1 MSTPPRTMA
10 LSGRTVMRWAQL
22 RSRCHAA
29 VPRRV
34 PSWLPAGP
42 VACERPYSSR
52 GTEKVDMSAYPVES
66 IRNFS
71 IIAHVDHGKS
81 TLADRLLE
89 ITGAIAKT
97 DRNKQ
102 VLDKLQVE
110 RERGIT
116 VKAQSASLF
125 YNHEGVNYLL
135 NLIDTPG
142 HVDFSYEV
150 SRSLSACQGVIL
162 VVDANEGIQ
171 AQTVANFYLAFEA
184 QLEIIPVINKIDLK
198 NADPERVEKQIEKLF
213 DIPID
218 ECVRVSAKQG
228 TNVKKVL
235 HRVIEKIPPP
245 QCSTVDPLKALV
257 FDSTFDHYRGVVAS
271 VALFGGE
278 VQKGQKIVSAHTK
291 KRYEVNEVG
300 ILTPNEQPVHK
311 LYAGQV
317 GYLIAGMKEVTEA
330 QIGDTLFLYKQPVEP
345 LPGFKSAKPMVFAG
359 MYPVDQT
366 EYNNLKSALERLTL
380 NDSSVTVHRD
390 SSLALGAGW
399 RLGFLGLL
407 HMEVFNQ
414 RLEQEYNMSVILTT
428 PTVPYKAI
436 LSSAKLIKEYG
447 KSEITV
453 INPAQFPDKH
463 LVSEY
468 LEPTVLGTIVTPHEY
483 IGKIIALCQDHRAVQ
498 KDMLYIDEHRVM
510 LKYLFPLNEIVVDF
524 YDALKSLSSG
534 YASDKAYATGKL
546 LCERLKD
553 TIPRQLFE
561 IAIQAA
567 IGKKIIARETL
578 KAYRKNVVAKC
589 YGGDITRRM
598 KLLKRQAEGKKLM
611 RKIGN
616 VEVPRDA
623 FMRVLKRQTDK

>member
-1 MSTPPRTMA
+1 MA
-10 LSGRTVMRWAQL
+10 FASRVALRWAQL
-22 RSRCHAA
+22 WGSCPAA
-29 VPRRV
+29 AAPCR
-34 PSWLPAGP
+34 LPAGP
-42 VACERPYSSR
+42 VVFVRPYSSR
-52 GTEKVDMSAYPVES
+52 DKEKIDMSTYSVES

-89 ITGAIAKT
+89 ITGTIAKT

-125 YNHEGVNYLL
+125 YSHEGVNYLL
-135 NLIDTPG
+135 NLIDTP
-142 HVDFSYEV
+142 
-150 SRSLSACQGVIL
+150 
-162 VVDANEGIQ
+162 GIQ

-184 QLEIIPVINKIDLK
+184 QLAIIPVINKIDLK

-213 DIPID
+213 DIPVD
-218 ECVRVSAKQG
+218 ECIRISAKQG
-228 TNVKKVL
+228 TNVERVL
-235 HRVIEKIPPP
+235 QKVIEKIPPP
-245 QCSTVDPLKALV
+245 QFNATDPLKALV
-257 FDSTFDHYRGVVAS
+257 FDSTFDHYRGVIANI
-271 VALFGGE
+271 ALFGGE
-278 VQKGQKIVSAHTK
+278 IQKGHKIVSAHTK

-300 ILTPNEQPVHK
+300 ILTPNEQPMQK

-330 QIGDTLFLYKQPVEP
+330 QIGDTLFMHKQPVEP

-359 MYPVDQT
+359 MYPVDQS

-380 NDSSVTVHRD
+380 NDSSVSVHRD
-390 SSLALGAGW
+390 SSPALGAGW

-414 RLEQEYNMSVILTT
+414 RLEQEYNMSVILTA

-447 KSEITV
+447 KEEITI
-453 INPAQFPDKH
+453 INPAQFPDK
-463 LVSEY
+463 LSVSEY
-468 LEPTVLGTIVTPHEY
+468 LEPTVLGTIITPHKY
-483 IGKIIALCQDHRAVQ
+483 IGKIITLCQDHRAVQ

-510 LKYLFPLNEIVVDF
+510 LKYLFPLNEIVLDF

-534 YASDKAYATGKL
+534 YASFDYEDAGYQAADLIKMDILLNGNPVEELATITHNDKAYATGKF

-553 TIPRQLFE
+553 AIPRQLFE

-567 IGKKIIARETL
+567 VGKKIIARETL

-589 YGGDITRRM
+589 VGVFLM
-598 KLLKRQAEGKKLM
+598 FLMHVNLVVLLM
-611 RKIGN
+611 
-616 VEVPRDA
+616 
-623 FMRVLKRQTDK
+623 